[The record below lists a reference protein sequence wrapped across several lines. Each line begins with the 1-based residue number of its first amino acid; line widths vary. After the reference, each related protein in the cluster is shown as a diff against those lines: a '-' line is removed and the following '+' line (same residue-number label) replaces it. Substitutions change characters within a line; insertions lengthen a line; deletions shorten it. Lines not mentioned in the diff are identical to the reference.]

1 MIKKIVLIFVLI
13 FSLFVWNITFA
24 ETITTDKWI
33 QVDSAHYDP
42 STDGRAIKTTPWV
55 DDSKAARDALNSG
68 DFKWAEAAAAK
79 ASNDAEAARNP
90 TWTEWWSV
98 ATERWVSADWT
109 MINPWDKI
117 EGKDDKKE
125 GWDSKWW
132 SDWGWWGIWWWGWPD
147 DISSKDFEI
156 DTSLFSIG
164 WSSLKWWDSKT
175 TINNTLWN
183 VIKKLMIALWVISL
197 FVMTVWAWY
206 MIMYHW
212 HDEYLSKWKN
222 IFIWWITALIVALSS
237 YYLVNLVWY
246 ILYS

>member
-13 FSLFVWNITFA
+13 FSLFVWSSVFA
-24 ETITTDKWI
+24 WDGDVYYNPELWVYDSKPSEWAVKVWDKVDNTAWREYKEALDAANRGETIDKTNNWTTEK
-33 QVDSAHYDP
+33 A
-42 STDGRAIKTTPWV
+42 TDWNI
-55 DDSKAARDALNSG
+55 
-68 DFKWAEAAAAK
+68 
-79 ASNDAEAARNP
+79 
-90 TWTEWWSV
+90 